1 MWCSQQAETDFLE
14 IFLGGEEQKSRTLGG
29 LVESKGSGNTGGLDP
44 RLIHEL
50 GEPFYQREDGDGV
63 IERIK
68 SDTGS

>member
-1 MWCSQQAETDFLE
+1 MEKARAQET
-14 IFLGGEEQKSRTLGG
+14 Q
-29 LVESKGSGNTGGLDP
+29 VVLDP

-50 GEPFYQREDGDGV
+50 GGEPFYQREDGDGV